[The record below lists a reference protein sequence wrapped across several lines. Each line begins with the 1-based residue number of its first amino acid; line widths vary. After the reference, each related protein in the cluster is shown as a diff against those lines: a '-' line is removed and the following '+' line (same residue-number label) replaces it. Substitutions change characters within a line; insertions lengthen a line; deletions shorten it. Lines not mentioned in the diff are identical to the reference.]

1 MRLGYSNKNESYSPG
16 DPESSPGN
24 LASKLLTTICA
35 SCHKVNAT
43 RDLSLPAAVF
53 QNNFQNFFKSRG
65 TADCCYMNFH
75 HGGTLGAPS
84 GEELLFKFLLVMLC
98 PVVPRKA

>member
-16 DPESSPGN
+16 DPETSPGN

-35 SCHKVNAT
+35 SCYKVNAT

-53 QNNFQNFFKSRG
+53 QNNFSKIFLSPG
-65 TADCCYMNFH
+65 
-75 HGGTLGAPS
+75 
-84 GEELLFKFLLVMLC
+84 ELLIDVI
-98 PVVPRKA
+98 